1 MPFFA
6 PAYRGRDRLSGV
18 PPPDATLTLD
28 LDAPLDLAAS
38 LGALVRGHGDRTIRI
53 ARDRAWWTTRTRDG
67 AATIGVS
74 SVGARQ
80 LRADG
85 WGPGADVAIA
95 RVPGLFGRST
105 DELVDASDSRI
116 ATLAKRRPGV
126 RVLRTCAV
134 LESLIPAVLEQK
146 VTGTE
151 AHRTFHGLVRRYGE
165 PAPGPRELGLR
176 VFPAPATLAGLP
188 YWAFHPLGLERRRAD
203 LVRAIARDATR
214 FERLVDAPLEAAY
227 ARLRSIPGIGP
238 WTAAEVGVR
247 ALGDVD
253 AVSVGDFH
261 LPHLVAYALAGEP
274 RATDARMLELLEPYR
289 GRRALVVRLLELS
302 GMQAPRYGPR
312 LSPRRIEGI

>member
-1 MPFFA
+1 M
-6 PAYRGRDRLSGV
+6 
-18 PPPDATLTLD
+18 D
-28 LDAPLDLAAS
+28 LDAPLDLPAS
-38 LGALVRGHGDRTIRI
+38 LGPLVRGHGDRTIRI
-53 ARDRAWWTTRTRDG
+53 ARDRAWWTTRTAEG
-67 AATIGVS
+67 VATVGVTAAGP
-74 SVGARQ
+74 RR
-80 LRADG
+80 LRADA
-85 WGPGADVAIA
+85 WGTGAEAAIT

-105 DELVDASDSRI
+105 DELIDSADARI

-126 RVLRTCAV
+126 RVLRTGAV
-134 LESLIPAVLEQK
+134 LESLIPAILEQK

-151 AHRTFHGLVRRYGE
+151 AHRTFHALVRRYGE
-165 PAPGPRELGLR
+165 PAPGPSELGLR
-176 VFPAPATLAGLP
+176 VFPGAATLAGLP

-203 LVRAIARDATR
+203 LIRAIARDAAR
-214 FERLVDAPLEAAY
+214 FEALVDAPLEAAY

-261 LPHLVAYALAGEP
+261 LPHLVAYTLAGEP

-302 GMQAPRYGPR
+302 GVQAPRYGPR